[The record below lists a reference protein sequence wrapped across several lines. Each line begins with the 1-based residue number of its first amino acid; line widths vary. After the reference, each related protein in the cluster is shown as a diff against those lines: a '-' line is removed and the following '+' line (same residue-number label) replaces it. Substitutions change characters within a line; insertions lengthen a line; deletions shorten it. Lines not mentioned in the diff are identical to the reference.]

1 MLGKF
6 YGRSDERL
14 ADFTCE
20 LTVALAR
27 ELGLETRF
35 VRSSSLPAQGTK
47 TDRLLDILTQLRATR
62 YVSGPTA
69 KDYLEMVKFEQARIE
84 VEFMNYDYPEY
95 PQLYGRFEPRVSI
108 LDLLFMVGP
117 DAGSYIW
124 PRTDQT
130 K

>member
-1 MLGKF
+1 M
-6 YGRSDERL
+6 
-14 ADFTCE
+14 
-20 LTVALAR
+20 ALAR

-35 VRSSSLPAQGTK
+35 VRSSTLPAQGTK

-69 KDYLEMVKFEQARIE
+69 KDYLEMVKFQQARIE
-84 VEFMNYDYPEY
+84 VELMNYDYPEY
-95 PQLYGRFEPRVSI
+95 PQLYDRFEPRVSI

-124 PRTDQT
+124 PHADQT